1 MTKLITR
8 EELRQ
13 RLSSAN
19 RPTLVEA
26 LPEKY
31 YRDGHLP
38 GALHLP
44 HAEVAERAP
53 ALLPDR
59 DAEIV
64 VYCASAT
71 CQNSHIAAKLLEQR
85 GYARVA
91 VYAGGKQDWT
101 EAGLELE
108 REARTL
114 PATASTS
121 AKAELAVAQK

>member
-8 EELRQ
+8 VELQQ

-44 HAEVAERAP
+44 HTEVAERAP

-71 CQNSHIAAKLLEQR
+71 CQNSHLAARLLEQR

-108 REARTL
+108 REAV
-114 PATASTS
+114 PA
-121 AKAELAVAQK
+121 